1 MAGRNS
7 SSSSSRSWQP
17 VVTATAVTLAA
28 LPVGYYLWRR
38 SVQRAERQEA
48 LRLLR
53 KVELIVAE
61 VSVRLMHLEN
71 QAEDAVANED
81 QEEPKS
87 PEEQE
92 VNSTLNSYYH
102 FDSKGNKLKTKWDS
116 YDVEAELERL
126 EQEDQQENASASS
139 STFVAKK
146 VTATPARK
154 YAPIDKIKLI
164 TTAGGIEHEFE
175 AVLEFLDDIRGD
187 DQVKQLRK
195 SIAQKITK
203 EHFSRIDRIRTILA

>member
-1 MAGRNS
+1 MAARN

-28 LPVGYYLWRR
+28 LPVGYYLWKR
-38 SVQRAERQEA
+38 SMQRAERQEA
-48 LRLLR
+48 LKLLR

-81 QEEPKS
+81 QEEPES

-92 VNSTLNSYYH
+92 ANSTLNSYYH

-116 YDVEAELERL
+116 YDVDAELERL
-126 EQEDQQENASASS
+126 EQEEQQDNASASS
-139 STFVAKK
+139 ASVAKK
-146 VTATPARK
+146 TSAKPARK

-195 SIAQKITK
+195 SIVQKITK